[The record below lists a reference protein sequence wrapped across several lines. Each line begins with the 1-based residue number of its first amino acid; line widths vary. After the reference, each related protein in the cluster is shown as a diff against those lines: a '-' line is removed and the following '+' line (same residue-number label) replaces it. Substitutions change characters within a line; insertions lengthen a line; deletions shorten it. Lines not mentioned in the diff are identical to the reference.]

1 MNVLVLTIVLLYE
14 FISILGIGM
23 LTHKRNKVKDRNE
36 KGSFAFAGGGL
47 PASLAGITLALTLL
61 GSAHN
66 WGTCQN
72 AANMGVIAVWFGIA
86 CAIMMVV
93 ITQITGP
100 WMRRTG
106 AKTVG
111 AFLEHIFGEK
121 AGMLTSAVNASLGIA
136 CACMEIEVMAVTL
149 SMLTGLNYMIC
160 AVISGVLAMLYV
172 ILAGMK
178 EVAWL
183 NLLNAV
189 MMYVALI
196 VVFICLCVNLPGG
209 WNQVQN
215 TLQASSDTVWYTS
228 IFGNSSLIIGFAIPN
243 AVGASLFH
251 GMSQSGYQPIVTA
264 KSNKAVKKSL
274 WFAAPINGCFCILP
288 ALIGVAAFS
297 IVAYRQTGSMMMS
310 PTMIIDLCPK
320 PVVALLAMGFL
331 GVDLSSFAVMALGS
345 ATIISH
351 DMYPLYKSDASE
363 EEKTKLSRIL
373 IFVIAIFSIII
384 SNCQPA
390 PVEMANWIFSFGV
403 PIFVMAILG
412 IWWKRCEM
420 ATVIT
425 FACSWIVGC
434 IWTTFGLQNHL
445 GLTNFNVNYLVLI
458 TSVVLGVVLTAVMPG
473 KKGLFVGQR
482 QKD

>member
-1 MNVLVLTIVLLYE
+1 MY
-14 FISILGIGM
+14 
-23 LTHKRNKVKDRNE
+23 KR
-36 KGSFAFAGGGL
+36 
-47 PASLAGITLALTLL
+47 
-61 GSAHN
+61 
-66 WGTCQN
+66 Q
-72 AANMGVIAVWFGIA
+72 
-86 CAIMMVV
+86 
-93 ITQITGP
+93 
-100 WMRRTG
+100 
-106 AKTVG
+106 
-111 AFLEHIFGEK
+111 
-121 AGMLTSAVNASLGIA
+121 
-136 CACMEIEVMAVTL
+136 
-149 SMLTGLNYMIC
+149 
-160 AVISGVLAMLYV
+160 
-172 ILAGMK
+172 
-178 EVAWL
+178 
-183 NLLNAV
+183 
-189 MMYVALI
+189 
-196 VVFICLCVNLPGG
+196 
-209 WNQVQN
+209 
-215 TLQASSDTVWYTS
+215 
-228 IFGNSSLIIGFAIPN
+228 
-243 AVGASLFH
+243 
-251 GMSQSGYQPIVTA
+251 
-264 KSNKAVKKSL
+264 
-274 WFAAPINGCFCILP
+274 
-288 ALIGVAAFS
+288 
-297 IVAYRQTGSMMMS
+297 
-310 PTMIIDLCPK
+310 
-320 PVVALLAMGFL
+320 GFL